1 MVATLAIL
9 SSTCAQLNRMQLNSS
24 GGQDITKLTSKTILI
39 PSADDC
45 GMLLNRVVLGMP

>member
-9 SSTCAQLNRMQLNSS
+9 SSTCAQLNSS

-45 GMLLNRVVLGMP
+45 GKLLNKVVLGMP